1 MIDSLRRSQEIGSKA
16 KMVLDKD
23 VLWRWIGLFAHAIE
37 EHEKQLTDLDRAIG
51 DGDHGVNMRRGLK
64 AVEAKMAERVPDD
77 LGGRFRLVSTT
88 LTSSIGGA
96 AGPLYGTFFL
106 ECSRLSL
113 HKSQLTLI
121 ELAGIVEAGLQGVVR
136 LGKAAVGDKTMVDTL
151 NAAVL
156 FLKGACGRRA
166 PVAEIIS
173 GCAEAC
179 AAAARG
185 TTAMIARKGR
195 ASYLGKRSVG
205 FQDPG
210 ATSAFLLFQS
220 LAEAV
225 STSPALSANPTY
237 HPIPT

>member
-1 MIDSLRRSQEIGSKA
+1 MSEGVPLATAGGV
-16 KMVLDKD
+16 VLDL
-23 VLWRWIGLFAHAIE
+23 VTAINAHRAWLSEI
-37 EHEKQLTDLDRAIG
+37 DGAIG

-64 AVEAKMAERVPDD
+64 AVEAKMTDRGPDD
-77 LGGRFRLVSTT
+77 LGGRFRLISTT

-113 HKSQLTLI
+113 HKSQLNLI
-121 ELAGIVEAGLQGVVR
+121 ELAGVVEAGLQGVVR

-151 NAAVL
+151 NAAML
-156 FLKGACGRRA
+156 FLKAASGRRA
-166 PVAEIIS
+166 SVADVIT

-179 AAAARG
+179 DAAARG
-185 TTAMIARKGR
+185 TTAMVARKGR
-195 ASYLGKRSVG
+195 ASYLGKRSIG

-210 ATSAFLLFQS
+210 ATSAFFLFQS

-225 STSPALSANPTY
+225 SASPALPSTHNY
-237 HPIPT
+237 QPIPL